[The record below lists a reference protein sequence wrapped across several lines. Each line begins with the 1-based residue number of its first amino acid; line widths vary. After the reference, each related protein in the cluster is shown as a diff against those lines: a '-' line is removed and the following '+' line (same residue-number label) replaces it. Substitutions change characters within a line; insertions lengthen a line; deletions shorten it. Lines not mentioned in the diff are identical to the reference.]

1 MFNQKFLSIYLE
13 LDVQKPRERKDNRS
27 RLQWHKILVLVDF
40 KIIDEC
46 AQVTRGRDGEN
57 WWKYGEFH
65 QRTGI
70 YKIESNTKI

>member
-1 MFNQKFLSIYLE
+1 MSKSQEKEKTTEADSS
-13 LDVQKPRERKDNRS
+13 DT
-27 RLQWHKILVLVDF
+27 RLLVLVDF